1 MAAHLRRDSLPPPFL
16 MSNYEEF
23 WDGGNLLP
31 NYVTA
36 RPGIKIRTINAVAA
50 NPRAALAIILV
61 LVAATV
67 GLSVGLGITLG
78 LEGSTHTTGW
88 LVKVIF

>member
-1 MAAHLRRDSLPPPFL
+1 MH
-16 MSNYEEF
+16 
-23 WDGGNLLP
+23 
-31 NYVTA
+31 T

-50 NPRAALAIILV
+50 NPRAALAIILA

-78 LEGSTHTTGW
+78 LEGSSHTTGW
-88 LVKVIF
+88 AKQYFEVGLSLWMFP

>member
-1 MAAHLRRDSLPPPFL
+1 
-16 MSNYEEF
+16 MSYE
-23 WDGGNLLP
+23 LHP
-31 NYVTA
+31 

-78 LEGSTHTTGW
+78 LEGSSHTTGW
-88 LVKVIF
+88 LGGKRIL